1 MQLTVRRFAA
11 ILGAAA
17 GILLAVSPA
26 RAQVVS
32 VDTTHGLYFEKPF
45 RTKMFVY
52 TPSLTL
58 TANPTDWLSV
68 TGGWEADV
76 VSGASVKSK
85 AGSAYKATQPA
96 ADVVTTASVV
106 DLRNVGVG
114 NVAFKKDNTSFGGGY
129 AYSTENDY
137 RSHSF
142 NATARTELFEH
153 NTQLQMDFAHNFDK
167 VCDAVQAPNATPVLA
182 SALVDSKGC
191 FTDAAGRTTR
201 PLNIDNLQGSWSQAW
216 TPIFQTQ
223 VLYTVQIVNGFQ
235 SNPYRVI
242 VLGQGI
248 QAQEHHPDNRTRH
261 SVALRGNIFLK
272 PLKAAIRLG
281 VRGYLD
287 TWNLASGTADAEF
300 EKYLGEHFRVGI
312 RGRFYMQTGALFW
325 SDDYTG
331 GDAPLG
337 PKGQYFTGDR
347 ELSPFFSVLGGLNFT
362 YAAVATTT
370 KVLGFMND
378 FKAIATINLM
388 QFDYSEY
395 TLGGD
400 SVSNARAWIG
410 GLSINAGF

>member
-1 MQLTVRRFAA
+1 MQLSARRVAA
-11 ILGAAA
+11 FLGTALGILLGAAP
-17 GILLAVSPA
+17 L

-32 VDTTHGLYFEKPF
+32 VDTTHGIYYEQPF

-52 TPSLTL
+52 TPSVTL

-68 TGGWEADV
+68 SGGWEADV

-85 AGSAYKATQPA
+85 SGAAYKATQPA
-96 ADVVTTASVV
+96 ADVITTASVH
-106 DLRNVGVG
+106 DLRNVGLG
-114 NVAFKKDNTSFGGGY
+114 NVTFKKDNTTFGGGY

-153 NTQLQMDFAHNFDK
+153 NTQLQIDYAHNFDT
-167 VCDAVQAPNATPVLA
+167 VCDTVQTPNATPVLR
-182 SALVDSKGC
+182 SGLINSTGC
-191 FTDAAGRTTR
+191 FTDLATRTTR
-201 PLNIDNLQGSWSQAW
+201 PLQIDNLQGSWSQAW
-216 TPIFQTQ
+216 TPVFQTQ
-223 VLYTVQIVNGFQ
+223 LLYTVQIVNGFQ

-261 SVALRGNIFLK
+261 SVTLRGNVFLK
-272 PLKAAIRLG
+272 PLKAALRLG

-287 TWNLASGTADAEF
+287 TWNVLSGTAEADF
-300 EKYLGEHFRVGI
+300 EKYLGEHFRVGL
-312 RGRFYMQTGALFW
+312 RGRFYKQTGALFW

-331 GDAPLG
+331 GDAPMG

-347 ELSPFFSVLGGLNFT
+347 ELSPFFSVLGGLNFS
-362 YAAVATTT
+362 YSAVATTG

-378 FKAIATINLM
+378 FKAVVSINMM
-388 QFDYSEY
+388 QFEYAEY

-400 SVSNARAWIG
+400 TVSNARAWIG
-410 GLSINAGF
+410 GLSVNAGF